1 MIRKT
6 IFKDELRYIF
16 STHKDKLS
24 ENEMDR
30 VIHSIFENPFTLSK
44 QYMLKKELN
53 ALEDLSTEINKII
66 SNKEVTGAINTL
78 FLIQDDLELPI
89 ELKNIILRNEKIG
102 VFVGAGV
109 SRLLEIPLW
118 KDLGNRAI
126 EYLYKINKINYFE
139 YQRIINDVIDPKQ
152 KLTIFHRILPKNTSE
167 AKAFYEKTLKK
178 ADKKNIKNPYD
189 LLVEIEWIKLTS
201 NIDKEYYEALIKKSE
216 QSLTLSDQGDFD
228 ITTVKQ
234 IGAKIATNNFD
245 IDHLDNETI
254 YQIHGSID
262 SLENTILTT
271 EDYIKAYYEE
281 SELRKFLKKLFEE
294 YTIIFI
300 GYGLEEFPILEHIIK
315 NSKIHYAVVPTYLNE
330 MNLFRLHSEY
340 FDTLKIKPIPYYL
353 DFNGYERLINVLD
366 AWNQQ
371 IKDSRGKDYYQKIK
385 TIDEV
390 D

>member
-30 VIHSIFENPFTLSK
+30 VIHSIFENPLTLSK

-78 FLIQDDLELPI
+78 FWIQDDLELPI

-126 EYLYKINKINYFE
+126 EYLYRINKINYFE

-152 KLTIFHRILPKNTSE
+152 KLTIFHRILPKNTPE
-167 AKAFYEKTLKK
+167 AKAFYEKALKK
-178 ADKKNIKNPYD
+178 ADKKDIKNPYE

-216 QSLTLSDQGDFD
+216 QAPTLSDQGVFD

-234 IGAKIATNNFD
+234 TRAKIATNNFD

-281 SELRKFLKKLFEE
+281 SELRRFLQKIFKE

-300 GYGLEEFPILEHIIK
+300 GYGLEEFPILEHILK

-371 IKDSRGKDYYQKIK
+371 IKDSRSKDYYQKIK